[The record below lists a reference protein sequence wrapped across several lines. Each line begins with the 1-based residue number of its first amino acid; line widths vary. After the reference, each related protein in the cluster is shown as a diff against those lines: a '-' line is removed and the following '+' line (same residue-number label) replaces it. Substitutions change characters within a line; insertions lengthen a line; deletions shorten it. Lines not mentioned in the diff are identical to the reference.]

1 MIATTEQARR
11 RATGETTGS
20 QDGKSLKAQQV
31 IDLLGE
37 KLNRQIVGSLVA
49 CVHCGMCT
57 DACHY
62 VLANPGDV
70 TYAPAYKADRIRK
83 IFKRHYDWTGRVL
96 PRWVGAGTVN
106 SEQDLEE
113 LKDIVFGKCT
123 NCRRCTVNCPMGVDY
138 ATFNRM
144 ARGLLVSVGIMPEG
158 VAVVSKD
165 QWEIG
170 NQMGVLKED
179 YLDTLEW
186 MEEELREE
194 LDDPAVRIPVDAS
207 DCEVVYSIN
216 PREVKYDP
224 RSIADAAKIFHVAE
238 ESWTMPSEG
247 WDMTNFGLFSGDD
260 ALGGS
265 VSQRLYESV
274 VELRGRKLVI
284 SECGHGYRSTR
295 CEGPN
300 WAKYDVPFEMESSV
314 ITMLRYIKEGRIKVD
329 KTRNP
334 EPVTFHDSCN
344 NARSCGLFEEPREL
358 LELVCMDFREMY
370 PNRAEN
376 YCCTGGG
383 GAMSMAEYTPRRLK
397 SGAIKARQL
406 EATGAD
412 FVVTSCHNCVDGLTD
427 VIRHYKLP
435 MKVTQLVNLVAN
447 AIVIEEKVSVPV
459 EVVVGAEAGARAAEE
474 AAVPAGE
481 EVPAQPAQEAAV
493 PVAADLAAPTGKT
506 EAPPARVEEE
516 EMNLEGRRILV
527 ADDEVDQLEFLC
539 TVLEDNGAE
548 VFRATTGDE
557 VLRMARELKPDVL
570 TLDLHMPGKN
580 VGEVFELL
588 RKDSEL
594 EDLKICIITGRP
606 ELRRLIYERSVR
618 PPEGYVDKPVD
629 EKRLLLNVRKVLEVV
644 HQDR

>member
-1 MIATTEQARR
+1 MNVTTEKA
-11 RATGETTGS
+11 
-20 QDGKSLKAQQV
+20 LKAQQV

-96 PRWVGAGTVN
+96 PRWVGAATVN
-106 SEQDLEE
+106 SEDDLEE

-123 NCRRCTVNCPMGVDY
+123 NCRRCTINCPMGVDY

-186 MEEELREE
+186 MEEELQGE
-194 LDDPAVRIPVDAS
+194 LEDPSVKIPVDAY
-207 DCEVVYSIN
+207 DREVVYSIN

-224 RSIADAAKIFHVAE
+224 RSIADAAKIFHVAG

-265 VSQRLYESV
+265 VAQRLYESV
-274 VELRGRKLVI
+274 EELRGRKLVI

-300 WAKYDVPFEMESSV
+300 WAKQDVPFEMESSV

-358 LELVCMDFREMY
+358 LRLVCMDFREMY
-370 PNRAEN
+370 PNRSEN

-397 SGAIKARQL
+397 SAAIKAKQL
-406 EATGAD
+406 EETGAD
-412 FVVTSCHNCVDGLTD
+412 FVVTSCHNCVDGLSD
-427 VIRHYKLP
+427 LIRHYKLP

-447 AIVIEEKVSVPV
+447 ALVLEEKVVVPAEAPSVP
-459 EVVVGAEAGARAAEE
+459 EVA
-474 AAVPAGE
+474 PE
-481 EVPAQPAQEAAV
+481 EVPVPAEAV
-493 PVAADLAAPTGKT
+493 PVGVYAEGEELPLA
-506 EAPPARVEEE
+506 
-516 EMNLEGRRILV
+516 GRRILV
-527 ADDEVDQLEFLC
+527 ADDEPDQLLFLS
-539 TVLEDNGAE
+539 TVLEDQGAT
-548 VFRATTGDE
+548 VYQASTGDE
-557 VLRMARELKPDVL
+557 VLEMARREKPDAL
-570 TLDLHMPGKN
+570 TLDLHMPGRD

-588 RKDSEL
+588 RKDPEL
-594 EDLKICIITGRP
+594 EDLKICIITGKP
-606 ELRRLIYERSVR
+606 ELRKLIYERSVR

-629 EKRLLLNVRKVLEVV
+629 EKRLLLNIRKVLEVV
-644 HQDR
+644 HQDA

>member
-1 MIATTEQARR
+1 
-11 RATGETTGS
+11 
-20 QDGKSLKAQQV
+20 
-31 IDLLGE
+31 
-37 KLNRQIVGSLVA
+37 
-49 CVHCGMCT
+49 
-57 DACHY
+57 
-62 VLANPGDV
+62 
-70 TYAPAYKADRIRK
+70 
-83 IFKRHYDWTGRVL
+83 
-96 PRWVGAGTVN
+96 
-106 SEQDLEE
+106 
-113 LKDIVFGKCT
+113 
-123 NCRRCTVNCPMGVDY
+123 
-138 ATFNRM
+138 M

-179 YLDTLEW
+179 YLETLEW

-194 LDDPAVRIPVDAS
+194 LDDPTVSIPVDVP

-224 RSIADAAKIFHVAE
+224 RSIADAAKIFHMAGE
-238 ESWTMPSEG
+238 KWTMPSEG

-265 VSQRLYESV
+265 VAQRLYESAE
-274 VELRGRKLVI
+274 ELRGKKLVI

-300 WAKYDVPFEMESSV
+300 WAKMDVPFEMESSV

-358 LELVCMDFREMY
+358 LSLVCMDFREMY

-397 SGAIKARQL
+397 SAAIKARQL
-406 EATGAD
+406 EGTGASV
-412 FVVTSCHNCVDGLTD
+412 VVTSCHNCVDGLND
-427 VIRHYKLP
+427 LIRHYKLP

-447 AIVIEEKVSVPV
+447 AIVIEEKVT
-459 EVVVGAEAGARAAEE
+459 
-474 AAVPAGE
+474 
-481 EVPAQPAQEAAV
+481 V
-493 PVAADLAAPTGKT
+493 PVAMPEVAIQVPEEVLVGAGLSGEALPLA
-506 EAPPARVEEE
+506 
-516 EMNLEGRRILV
+516 GRRILV
-527 ADDEVDQLEFLC
+527 ADDEEDQREFISV
-539 TVLEDNGAE
+539 VLEDQGAT
-548 VFRATTGDE
+548 VYRAASGDE
-557 VLRMARELKPDVL
+557 VLELARREKPDVL
-570 TLDLHMPGKN
+570 TLDLHMPGLD

-588 RKDSEL
+588 RKEPGL
-594 EDLKICIITGRP
+594 EDLKICVITGKP
-606 ELRRLIYERSVR
+606 ELRRLIYERAVR

-629 EKRLLLNVRKVLEVV
+629 EKRLVLNVRKVLEVV
-644 HQDR
+644 HPGG

>member
-1 MIATTEQARR
+1 MSVTTEKAEK
-11 RATGETTGS
+11 A
-20 QDGKSLKAQQV
+20 LKAQQV

-49 CVHCGMCT
+49 CVHCGLCT
-57 DACHY
+57 NACHY

-96 PRWVGAGTVN
+96 PRWVGAASVN
-106 SEQDLEE
+106 SEEDLEE

-123 NCRRCTVNCPMGVDY
+123 NCRRCTINCPMGVDY

-186 MEEELREE
+186 MEEELQEE
-194 LDDPAVRIPVDAS
+194 LEDPSVSIPVDS
-207 DCEVVYSIN
+207 HDCEVVYSIN

-224 RSIADAAKIFHVAE
+224 RSIADAAKIFHVAG

-265 VSQRLYESV
+265 VAQRLYESV
-274 VELRGRKLVI
+274 EELRGRKLVI

-300 WAKYDVPFEMESSV
+300 WAKQDVPFEMESSV
-314 ITMLRYIKEGRIKVD
+314 LTMLRYIKEGRIKVD

-358 LELVCMDFREMY
+358 LKLVCMDFREMY

-397 SGAIKARQL
+397 SAAIKARQL
-406 EATGAD
+406 EETGAD
-412 FVVTSCHNCVDGLTD
+412 FVVTSCHNCVDGLSD
-427 VIRHYKLP
+427 LIRHYKLP

-447 AIVIEEKVSVPV
+447 ALVIEEKVSVPV
-459 EVVVGAEAGARAAEE
+459 QVPEVPEVPE
-474 AAVPAGE
+474 AVPV
-481 EVPAQPAQEAAV
+481 EVPEPVEAV
-493 PVAADLAAPTGKT
+493 PVAMGAEG
-506 EAPPARVEEE
+506 E
-516 EMNLEGRRILV
+516 EMHLVGRRILV
-527 ADDEVDQLEFLC
+527 ADDEPDQLEYLC
-539 TVLEDNGAE
+539 AVLEDNGAT

-557 VLRMARELKPDVL
+557 VLEMARAEKPDVL
-570 TLDLHMPGKN
+570 TLDLHMPGRD

-588 RKDSEL
+588 RKDPDL
-594 EDLKICIITGRP
+594 EDLKICIITGKP
-606 ELRRLIYERSVR
+606 ELRRLIYDRSVR

-644 HQDR
+644 HQEA